1 MERLKQRLDNYNRA
15 ISNALETQNE
25 YKKNQNKFMMM
36 ALIQAFEICFELSWK
51 VQKDYLRY
59 IGFEVAGPRDVI
71 KQSFA
76 SEIIQNGE
84 IWLEMLETRNL
95 STHIY
100 NEEKMKEISDR
111 IVSQYINEFILLN
124 DTIASKI

>member
-51 VQKDYLRY
+51 IQKDYLRY

>member
-36 ALIQAFEICFELSWK
+36 ALIQ
-51 VQKDYLRY
+51 
-59 IGFEVAGPRDVI
+59 
-71 KQSFA
+71 
-76 SEIIQNGE
+76 
-84 IWLEMLETRNL
+84 
-95 STHIY
+95 
-100 NEEKMKEISDR
+100 